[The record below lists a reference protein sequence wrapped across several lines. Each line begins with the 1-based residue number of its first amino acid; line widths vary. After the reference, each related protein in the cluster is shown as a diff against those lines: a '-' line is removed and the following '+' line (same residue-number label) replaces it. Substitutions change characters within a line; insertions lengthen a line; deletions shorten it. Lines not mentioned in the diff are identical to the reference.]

1 MKKLNRIFN
10 VISINIL
17 ILFAIGFLGTYLSEV
32 LSENGMFGDFENS
45 SGRVE
50 WGVRHC
56 WYFWGIFFLFVA
68 NIGRAV
74 ARVVVVVKEEYPEL
88 NNY

>member
-32 LSENGMFGDFENS
+32 LSESGMFGDFENS
-45 SGRVE
+45 YGRIE
-50 WGVRHC
+50 WGARHC
-56 WYFWGIFFLFVA
+56 WYFWSIFLLFVA
-68 NIGRAV
+68 NVGRAV